1 MNPPQDE
8 AAERAVLGAMLLA
21 NQVIPDVCEVIR
33 PDDYYFPGHEA
44 IHGAIVALYARD
56 QPVDMVTVAGELQR
70 RGDLSRIEGGHL
82 YLHDL
87 SSQVPSVGGAVHYA
101 RQVLDKAIRRRL
113 VIAAQKV
120 TQQAM
125 EADDSTQAAEDA
137 RATIEAAATHAATT
151 ESGVVVGDMLDSAL
165 EWLETPPVTADT
177 PWPDVNERTNGLRAG
192 AMVTVAARPGGGK
205 SLVCAN
211 TALFTALQ
219 GKAVHVATLEMTRD
233 EYLTRM
239 FCNLG
244 RVNLS
249 NALNRQLTDNEWG
262 RIGAAAEQIRNLPL
276 VLDDRPGQSMAQI
289 RAAARRTAR
298 RHGDLGFLGIDYA
311 QLVTPADRRI
321 PREQQVAQISRDT
334 KLYAKE
340 FGCPVMLLA
349 QLNRGN
355 TQRTDP
361 TPMVSDLRESGALE
375 QDSDQ
380 VWLLHRPDQYP
391 SGSGEIQRPG
401 EVDLIVGKNRNG
413 PAPVTIPLSF
423 QGHYA
428 RIVSMI

>member
-1 MNPPQDE
+1 MTPPQDV
-8 AAERAVLGAMLLA
+8 AAEQAVLGAMLVA
-21 NQVIPDVCEVIR
+21 NRIIPDVCEVIR
-33 PDDYYFPGHEA
+33 GDDYYRPAHEA
-44 IHGAIVALYARD
+44 IHGAIVALYAR
-56 QPVDMVTVAGELQR
+56 QEPADMVTVASELQRAGELQR
-70 RGDLSRIEGGHL
+70 VGGHL
-82 YLHDL
+82 ALHDL
-87 SSQVPSVGGAVHYA
+87 TTNVPTPGAAVHYA
-101 RQVLDKAIRRRL
+101 QQVLDKAIRRRL
-113 VIAAQKV
+113 IEAAQRV
-120 TQQAM
+120 TQTAQ
-125 EADDSTQAAEDA
+125 EADDALQAAEDA
-137 RATIEAAATHAATT
+137 RQTIDHAAGHTATT
-151 ESGVVVGDMLDSAL
+151 EAGAVVGDVLDEAL
-165 EWLETPPVTADT
+165 EWLSTPPVTADT

-211 TALFTALQ
+211 AALFTAMQ

-239 FCNLG
+239 FCNLAG
-244 RVNLS
+244 VNLS
-249 NALNRQLTDNEWG
+249 NALNRRMSDHEWS
-262 RIGAAAEQIRNLPL
+262 RIGEAAERIRALPL
-276 VLDDRPGQSMAQI
+276 VLDDRPAQTMAQI

-298 RHGDLGFLGIDYA
+298 RHGDELGFLGIDYA
-311 QLVTPADRRI
+311 QLVRAADTRI

-334 KLYAKE
+334 KLMAKE

-355 TQRTDP
+355 TQRADH

-391 SGSGEIQRPG
+391 TGTGEIERPG

-413 PAPVTIPLSF
+413 PAPVVIPLSF

-428 RIVSMI
+428 RIASMV